1 MCFHGWCICLPLL
14 SASSPLHLLLYS
26 AGHQQEGSSMWAWS
40 RSGFLSSTVACW
52 GSAWVSGT
60 LPETTL
66 TVTVNIDDLTWI
78 EWHKVLLSAACPAF
92 CLTKDS
98 ANRLALGFPTP
109 LLPCGFYCNS
119 NTVQHVKKVTRYS
132 VSLFTGSSFANESGS
147 ESMINEWLRV
157 GIVCIK
163 NKLYVIM

>member
-1 MCFHGWCICLPLL
+1 MCFHGWSLCLPLL

-26 AGHQQEGSSMWAWS
+26 AGHQQEGSCMWARSCS
-40 RSGFLSSTVACW
+40 RFLFATVACW

-66 TVTVNIDDLTWI
+66 TVTDNKDDLTWI
-78 EWHKVLLSAACPAF
+78 EWHKVLLSAACPTF

-109 LLPCGFYCNS
+109 PLPCGFYCNS
-119 NTVQHVKKVTRYS
+119 NTVQHVKKVNRYS
-132 VSLFTGSSFANESGS
+132 VSLFKGLTFTNVGGS
-147 ESMINEWLRV
+147 EGMINEWVRV
-157 GIVCIK
+157 GIVYIK
-163 NKLYVIM
+163 K